1 VAFDGFSPRA
11 VVFDCDGLLVDTEP
25 CSTVAETVLFAR
37 RGLPFGEAEKRL
49 LIGRSILAAGE
60 HLSAVFDEP
69 GQGSEIAV
77 ELEALILEV
86 IGTEARAQ
94 PGAHRVVELAAARV
108 PVAVASN
115 SSRALLEVALRRG
128 GFEGRF
134 AVSVAGDEIDNPK
147 PAPDMYHYAASLLG
161 AEPAECLAFE
171 DSMTGV
177 RSALSAGLRLVCVPS
192 MTMPDPE
199 GAWVVSTLD
208 DSRLQ
213 AWIGTWQ
220 TVL

>member
-1 VAFDGFSPRA
+1 VSFGGWTPKG

-25 CSTVAETVLFAR
+25 CWTVAETRLFAR

-49 LIGRSILAAGE
+49 LIGRSMVAAGE
-60 HLSAVFDEP
+60 HLAAVFGES
-69 GQGSEIAV
+69 GQGPRIAA
-77 ELEALILEV
+77 ELESLVVEV
-86 IGTEARAQ
+86 IATQAHAK

-115 SSRALLEVALRRG
+115 SPRQLLEVALRRG

-134 AVSVAGDEIDNPK
+134 AVSVAGDEVAQPK
-147 PAPDMYHYAASLLG
+147 PAPDMYQYAASRLG
-161 AEPAECLAFE
+161 VEPADCLAFE

-177 RSALSAGLRLVCVPS
+177 RSASAAGLRLVCVPS
-192 MTMPDPE
+192 LSMPAPP

-208 DSRLQ
+208 DPALHRWVTS
-213 AWIGTWQ
+213 W
-220 TVL
+220 